1 VLQTIIIIM
10 GTCVDVVPTILIMT
24 PIMLPLIKAA
34 NIDLIYFGIV
44 FTLANVL
51 GLSSPPVGPVLNVA
65 CATGKVKMEELI
77 GPIMPYYIFQMIL
90 VYILILVPPLVTV
103 PLKWIGG

>member
-34 NIDLIYFGIV
+34 NIDLVYFGVV

-51 GLSSPPVGPVLNVA
+51 GLTSPPVGPVLNVA
-65 CATGKVKMEELI
+65 CATGKVKMEELV
-77 GPIMPYYIFQMIL
+77 GPVIPYDVVQVIL
-90 VYILILVPPLVTV
+90 VYVLILVPPLVTI
-103 PLKWIGG
+103 PLKWLGG